1 MEAHDI
7 LAKGR
12 LLCRVL
18 ISGGIRHRFPG
29 LDGQSVHL
37 ARPGRGKMG
46 EVSSRGLCALAMR
59 LFRLIPAIIGLVHVR
74 DCGGFHLRRL
84 ERVSCGICRPK
95 MYSAWLYYRQ
105 MLIGD
110 DTRWLIYATAT
121 ILGSTA
127 SFYVSRTVLSR
138 FVTRLMEHD
147 KRFAALALT
156 LKYDGLK
163 LLCMI
168 RLCPLPYS
176 ICNGAISTFPTVQ
189 PLMYGLATAIISPKL
204 LVPAFVGSRVRLLT
218 EKGGEMSAGTKA
230 VNIISIIAT
239 ISIGGGTAYY
249 IYQRLVV
256 ALVQLLHL

>member
-1 MEAHDI
+1 M
-7 LAKGR
+7 LTG
-12 LLCRVL
+12 
-18 ISGGIRHRFPG
+18 
-29 LDGQSVHL
+29 DG
-37 ARPGRGKMG
+37 P
-46 EVSSRGLCALAMR
+46 
-59 LFRLIPAIIGLVHVR
+59 
-74 DCGGFHLRRL
+74 
-84 ERVSCGICRPK
+84 
-95 MYSAWLYYRQ
+95 
-105 MLIGD
+105 
-110 DTRWLIYATAT
+110 RWLIYATAT

-127 SFYVSRTVLSR
+127 SFYVSRTVLSG
-138 FVTRLMEHD
+138 FVTRLMKHD

-218 EKGGEMSAGTKA
+218 EKGGEMSAGAKA

-256 ALVQLLHL
+256 KIVHFSHL